1 MSAVEDRLPAVADE
15 AAAPSNDAACAEAL
29 AALEAE
35 LAAQD
40 EQFQLLASTMKLT
53 AESLDELYAEAEK
66 EGDVDVR
73 RIVET
78 VERVEKDFTRS
89 ADAAKGARRAS
100 TRSWT
105 RPSER
110 SRLQKSSRCR
120 CRPSRRGRPREQ
132 PLRSVSSLSDDAV
145 VASEPNAEPEE
156 ESFELTFP
164 AGPLGLGVSVMRD
177 RKSGKAHVI
186 VDSVLESCPHSKTL
200 EKMDEIT
207 SIAGAALLPAQPG
220 DDPKLHLDA
229 ALDLLR
235 RAPRPLNLGFH
246 RYVGRYQ
253 QADLST
259 PAPPRDLPCLP
270 ALPPITS
277 RSEGA
282 RVSGRVDG
290 VALCAPHRSA
300 LGLRR
305 LEREAV
311 HLGDL
316 VLQDALDDLC
326 CFTMFRPT
334 KRGDST

>member
-15 AAAPSNDAACAEAL
+15 AAASSNDAACAEAL

-66 EGDVDVR
+66 QGDVDVR

-89 ADAAKGARRAS
+89 ADAAKRGEARVDALVDKAIGKVTPTEVAPLPLPPVS
-100 TRSWT
+100 PRS
-105 RPSER
+105 PP
-110 SRLQKSSRCR
+110 K
-120 CRPSRRGRPREQ
+120 PM
-132 PLRSVSSLSDDAV
+132 RSVSSLSDDAV

-229 ALDLLR
+229 ALDLIR
-235 RAPRPLNLGFH
+235 RAPRPLTLGFH

-270 ALPPITS
+270 PILS
-277 RSEGA
+277 SFGGSE
-282 RVSGRVDG
+282 
-290 VALCAPHRSA
+290 
-300 LGLRR
+300 
-305 LEREAV
+305 
-311 HLGDL
+311 
-316 VLQDALDDLC
+316 
-326 CFTMFRPT
+326 
-334 KRGDST
+334 

>member
-15 AAAPSNDAACAEAL
+15 ATTTNNDAACAEAL

-53 AESLDELYAEAEK
+53 AESLDELYSEAEK
-66 EGDVDVR
+66 QGDVDVR

-89 ADAAKGARRAS
+89 ADAA
-100 TRSWT
+100 
-105 RPSER
+105 
-110 SRLQKSSRCR
+110 
-120 CRPSRRGRPREQ
+120 RRGEARVDALVDKAIGKVTPREVE
-132 PLRSVSSLSDDAV
+132 PLPLPPVSPRSPPRPMRSVSSLSDDAV

-156 ESFELTFP
+156 ESFELAFP

-229 ALDLLR
+229 ALDLIR
-235 RAPRPLNLGFH
+235 RAPRPLTLGFH
-246 RYVGRYQ
+246 RYIGRYQ

-270 ALPPITS
+270 QLPPILS
-277 RSEGA
+277 SFGGSE
-282 RVSGRVDG
+282 
-290 VALCAPHRSA
+290 
-300 LGLRR
+300 
-305 LEREAV
+305 
-311 HLGDL
+311 
-316 VLQDALDDLC
+316 
-326 CFTMFRPT
+326 
-334 KRGDST
+334 

>member
-15 AAAPSNDAACAEAL
+15 AAASSNDAACAEAL

-66 EGDVDVR
+66 QGDVDVR

-89 ADAAKGARRAS
+89 ADAAKRGEARVDALVDKAIGKVTPTEVEPLPLPPVS
-100 TRSWT
+100 P
-105 RPSER
+105 PS
-110 SRLQKSSRCR
+110 Q
-120 CRPSRRGRPREQ
+120 PREQ

-229 ALDLLR
+229 ALDLIR

-270 ALPPITS
+270 ALPPILS
-277 RSEGA
+277 SFGGSE
-282 RVSGRVDG
+282 
-290 VALCAPHRSA
+290 
-300 LGLRR
+300 
-305 LEREAV
+305 
-311 HLGDL
+311 
-316 VLQDALDDLC
+316 
-326 CFTMFRPT
+326 
-334 KRGDST
+334 

>member
-15 AAAPSNDAACAEAL
+15 ANTSTNDAACAEAL

-53 AESLDELYAEAEK
+53 AESLDELYADAEK
-66 EGDVDVR
+66 QGDVDVR

-78 VERVEKDFTRS
+78 VERVERDFTRS
-89 ADAAKGARRAS
+89 ADAAKRGEARVDELVDRAIGQVTPTEVEPLPLPPVS
-100 TRSWT
+100 PRSPT
-105 RPSER
+105 T
-110 SRLQKSSRCR
+110 
-120 CRPSRRGRPREQ
+120 
-132 PLRSVSSLSDDAV
+132 PLLSVSSLSDDAV

-164 AGPLGLGVSVMRD
+164 AGSLGLGVSVMRD

-207 SIAGAALLPAQPG
+207 SIAGAELLPAQPG

-229 ALDLLR
+229 ALDLIR
-235 RAPRPLNLGFH
+235 RAPRPLSLGFH
-246 RYVGRYQ
+246 RYIGRYQ

-270 ALPPITS
+270 SLPPILS
-277 RSEGA
+277 SFGGSE
-282 RVSGRVDG
+282 
-290 VALCAPHRSA
+290 
-300 LGLRR
+300 
-305 LEREAV
+305 
-311 HLGDL
+311 
-316 VLQDALDDLC
+316 
-326 CFTMFRPT
+326 
-334 KRGDST
+334 

>member
-1 MSAVEDRLPAVADE
+1 MSAVEDRLPAVTDE
-15 AAAPSNDAACAEAL
+15 ANTTNNDAACAEAL

-89 ADAAKGARRAS
+89 ADAAKRGEARVDALVDKAIGKVTPTEVEPLPLPPVS
-100 TRSWT
+100 PKTPTRS
-105 RPSER
+105 PM
-110 SRLQKSSRCR
+110 
-120 CRPSRRGRPREQ
+120 
-132 PLRSVSSLSDDAV
+132 RSVSSLSDDAV

-177 RKSGKAHVI
+177 RKSCKEHVI

-229 ALDLLR
+229 ALDLIR

-270 ALPPITS
+270 SLPPILS
-277 RSEGA
+277 SFGGSE
-282 RVSGRVDG
+282 
-290 VALCAPHRSA
+290 
-300 LGLRR
+300 
-305 LEREAV
+305 
-311 HLGDL
+311 
-316 VLQDALDDLC
+316 
-326 CFTMFRPT
+326 
-334 KRGDST
+334 

>member
-15 AAAPSNDAACAEAL
+15 ANTTNNDTACAEAL

-35 LAAQD
+35 LTVQD

-53 AESLDELYAEAEK
+53 AESLDELYADAEK
-66 EGDVDVR
+66 QGDVDVR

-89 ADAAKGARRAS
+89 ADAAKRGEARVDALVDKAIGQVTPTEVEPLPLPPVS
-100 TRSWT
+100 PRS
-105 RPSER
+105 P
-110 SRLQKSSRCR
+110 
-120 CRPSRRGRPREQ
+120 PR

-207 SIAGAALLPAQPG
+207 SIAGAVLLPAQPG

-229 ALDLLR
+229 ALDLIR
-235 RAPRPLNLGFH
+235 RAPRPLTLGFH
-246 RYVGRYQ
+246 RYIRRYQ

-270 ALPPITS
+270 PILS
-277 RSEGA
+277 SFGGSE
-282 RVSGRVDG
+282 
-290 VALCAPHRSA
+290 
-300 LGLRR
+300 
-305 LEREAV
+305 
-311 HLGDL
+311 
-316 VLQDALDDLC
+316 
-326 CFTMFRPT
+326 
-334 KRGDST
+334 

>member
-15 AAAPSNDAACAEAL
+15 ANTPTNDAACAEAL

-53 AESLDELYAEAEK
+53 AESLDELYADAEK
-66 EGDVDVR
+66 QGDVDVR

-78 VERVEKDFTRS
+78 VERVERDFTRS
-89 ADAAKGARRAS
+89 ADAAKRGEARVDELVDRAI
-100 TRSWT
+100 
-105 RPSER
+105 
-110 SRLQKSSRCR
+110 
-120 CRPSRRGRPREQ
+120 GVVPREVE
-132 PLRSVSSLSDDAV
+132 PLPLPPVSPRSPTTPLLSVSSLSDDAV

-164 AGPLGLGVSVMRD
+164 AGPLRLGVSVMRD

-207 SIAGAALLPAQPG
+207 SIAGAELLPAQPG

-229 ALDLLR
+229 ALDLIR
-235 RAPRPLNLGFH
+235 RAPRPLTLGFH
-246 RYVGRYQ
+246 RYIGRYQ

-270 ALPPITS
+270 SLPPILS
-277 RSEGA
+277 SFGGSE
-282 RVSGRVDG
+282 
-290 VALCAPHRSA
+290 
-300 LGLRR
+300 
-305 LEREAV
+305 
-311 HLGDL
+311 
-316 VLQDALDDLC
+316 
-326 CFTMFRPT
+326 
-334 KRGDST
+334 

>member
-1 MSAVEDRLPAVADE
+1 
-15 AAAPSNDAACAEAL
+15 
-29 AALEAE
+29 
-35 LAAQD
+35 
-40 EQFQLLASTMKLT
+40 MKLT
-53 AESLDELYAEAEK
+53 AESLDDLYAEAEK

-89 ADAAKGARRAS
+89 ADAAKRGEARVDALVDKAIGKVTPTEVEPLPLPPVS
-100 TRSWT
+100 PRS
-105 RPSER
+105 PP
-110 SRLQKSSRCR
+110 K
-120 CRPSRRGRPREQ
+120 

-229 ALDLLR
+229 ALDLIR

-270 ALPPITS
+270 ALPPILS
-277 RSEGA
+277 SFGGSE
-282 RVSGRVDG
+282 
-290 VALCAPHRSA
+290 
-300 LGLRR
+300 
-305 LEREAV
+305 
-311 HLGDL
+311 
-316 VLQDALDDLC
+316 
-326 CFTMFRPT
+326 
-334 KRGDST
+334 

>member
-1 MSAVEDRLPAVADE
+1 MSAVEDRLPAVTDE
-15 AAAPSNDAACAEAL
+15 AAASSNDAACAEAL

-66 EGDVDVR
+66 DGDVDVR

-89 ADAAKGARRAS
+89 ADAA
-100 TRSWT
+100 
-105 RPSER
+105 
-110 SRLQKSSRCR
+110 
-120 CRPSRRGRPREQ
+120 RRGEARVDALVDKAIGKVPPTEVEPLPLPPVSPRSPPR

-186 VDSVLESCPHSKTL
+186 VDSVLESCPHATTL
-200 EKMDEIT
+200 QKMDEIT
-207 SIAGAALLPAQPG
+207 SIAGAMLLPAQPG

-229 ALDLLR
+229 ALDLIR
-235 RAPRPLNLGFH
+235 RAPRPLTLGFH

-270 ALPPITS
+270 ALPPILS
-277 RSEGA
+277 SFGGSE
-282 RVSGRVDG
+282 
-290 VALCAPHRSA
+290 
-300 LGLRR
+300 
-305 LEREAV
+305 
-311 HLGDL
+311 
-316 VLQDALDDLC
+316 
-326 CFTMFRPT
+326 
-334 KRGDST
+334 